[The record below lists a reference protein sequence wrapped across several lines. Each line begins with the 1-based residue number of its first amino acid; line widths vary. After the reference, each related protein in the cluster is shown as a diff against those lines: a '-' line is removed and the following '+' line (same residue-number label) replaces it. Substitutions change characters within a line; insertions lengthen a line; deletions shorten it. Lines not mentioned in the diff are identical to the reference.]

1 MCGYTKSTFI
11 EFFSSPHRPQATY
24 FVAAPF
30 EKTSI
35 NIDFNLSGKQCSF
48 SKLHFFR
55 ILVHCAHRR
64 EYYLGAYLFLVIFYN
79 IYISRTSWVC
89 IHAWQFT
96 IRNKA
101 LHVKGISWDVH
112 DTLGGQTIATQV
124 FKNGVTKVAS
134 SRDSSAFVLQSDLLA
149 TNGVIHVIDNVI

>member
-1 MCGYTKSTFI
+1 MNYLDPKSSRKQKKCDYNVQTISDMCTLQKYSLNI
-11 EFFSSPHRPQATY
+11 SHVPLEYVSMHDDLL
-24 FVAAPF
+24 F
-30 EKTSI
+30 E
-35 NIDFNLSGKQCSF
+35 
-48 SKLHFFR
+48 
-55 ILVHCAHRR
+55 
-64 EYYLGAYLFLVIFYN
+64 
-79 IYISRTSWVC
+79 
-89 IHAWQFT
+89 
-96 IRNKA
+96 NKA